1 MYVCM
6 YPRTKLPKLSQP
18 THSDEETRERDQ
30 LMKFKS
36 KQYADAARNARMS
49 EVKQGDLVLM
59 KQDKN
64 KHLNL
69 SCKKWK
75 RRKEIRLLCLIATIP
90 RGFCTETQLKS
101 SSTTL
106 LMISSVI
113 RRLIRRKTPL
123 PLQLRWTQQSNHLV
137 LISRKVHQGVIRR
150 GFANH
155 LTDWTY
161 RDIEHFKNYSHGH
174 NVCLFCT
181 KDSMNDFLCDG
192 L

>member
-64 KHLNL
+64 KLSTTFEPQPYKVKEKKGNQVFMSDSDHPVRVLHRNTTEVKQYHPTDDQLSDTKANQEKNTTPASVEMDTEVESGSTDFQKDSPRRYLQRIRKPLDRLNL
-69 SCKKWK
+69 
-75 RRKEIRLLCLIATIP
+75 
-90 RGFCTETQLKS
+90 
-101 SSTTL
+101 
-106 LMISSVI
+106 
-113 RRLIRRKTPL
+113 
-123 PLQLRWTQQSNHLV
+123 
-137 LISRKVHQGVIRR
+137 
-150 GFANH
+150 
-155 LTDWTY
+155 
-161 RDIEHFKNYSHGH
+161 
-174 NVCLFCT
+174 
-181 KDSMNDFLCDG
+181 
-192 L
+192 